1 MDKYQSIDNLKS
13 LAKKCIINT
22 VETDELFNFLKEANE
37 RNDFSDKEKNFYYL
51 VIILSVEDLTS
62 KNYLLKTLFNELKS
76 KIVLDLIDS
85 DQESQD
91 LENKPTSEAKE
102 EKTVSSELYENQEKD
117 SMESIKRYFL
127 EQFTDFPPNENPN
140 LSYPVGDEL
149 GNVQIPHV
157 EYKDGR
163 VFNLNL
169 LIDSTGKVIRFR
181 EDPIELKKAADYDS
195 IYTNLVGR
203 IMEFQKA

>member
-76 KIVLDLIDS
+76 KIILDLIDS

-91 LENKPTSEAKE
+91 LENKPVSEAKE
-102 EKTVSSELYENQEKD
+102 EKTSSSELYEN
-117 SMESIKRYFL
+117 
-127 EQFTDFPPNENPN
+127 
-140 LSYPVGDEL
+140 
-149 GNVQIPHV
+149 
-157 EYKDGR
+157 
-163 VFNLNL
+163 
-169 LIDSTGKVIRFR
+169 
-181 EDPIELKKAADYDS
+181 
-195 IYTNLVGR
+195 
-203 IMEFQKA
+203 